1 MFEQQVAKVDSVT
14 DQGCCRVCVLP
25 GKYKSP
31 GLLGKPHLWDV
42 THLFSVGQRSS
53 SGSSPCQQMPLLTTN
68 TTTHT
73 QATHMH
79 TNINTSMCPHTR
91 HHLKSQKMVIGWYH
105 RFFFSLSWSQ
115 KNSSIGKEG
124 SDDGIHGA
132 QLTYNTPRVGISLT
146 HECWINTIRGFLRG
160 IFSFFVCHNLFW
172 AVAKCQNELRI
183 EKYVNLLAFS

>member
-1 MFEQQVAKVDSVT
+1 MQKSTQRRIRDVAECVCCQESTSLKVFWGSHT
-14 DQGCCRVCVLP
+14 YGQG
-25 GKYKSP
+25 
-31 GLLGKPHLWDV
+31 
-42 THLFSVGQRSS
+42 SS
-53 SGSSPCQQMPLLTTN
+53 SRCSPCQQIPLLTTN

-91 HHLKSQKMVIGWYH
+91 HHLKSEKMVIGWYH
-105 RFFFSLSWSQ
+105 RFFHCPEAKRIQALA
-115 KNSSIGKEG
+115 KKG

-132 QLTYNTPRVGISLT
+132 QLTYNTPRVGVSLT
-146 HECWINTIRGFLRG
+146 LKCWINTIRGFLRV

-183 EKYVNLLAFS
+183 EKYVNLLAFT